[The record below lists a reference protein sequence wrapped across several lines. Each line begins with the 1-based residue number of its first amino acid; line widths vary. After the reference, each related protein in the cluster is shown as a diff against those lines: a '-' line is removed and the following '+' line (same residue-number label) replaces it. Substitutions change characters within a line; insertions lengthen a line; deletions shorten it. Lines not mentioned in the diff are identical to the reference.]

1 MTSVLPTEP
10 TGAPSRPATTSEPH
24 APGAHQGRTANE
36 VRLDAPMPAEMAAK
50 MVHSRF
56 STNTFPSWSRA
67 HPYCYISHNDEINT
81 LRGNVNWFDARQS
94 MFRSSLFG
102 EDLQKVLPAIDPD
115 GSDSTILDNVLEL
128 LHLSGRSLAHG
139 MPIYP
144 DVPWPCNAEHKYI
157 CHFPETREIWSFGS
171 GYGGNALLGKKCHA
185 LRIASVQARDEGW
198 LAEHMLILKLT
209 SPEGEHRYMT
219 G

>member
-1 MTSVLPTEP
+1 MRRPPRWPPVR
-10 TGAPSRPATTSEPH
+10 SRSQP
-24 APGAHQGRTANE
+24 
-36 VRLDAPMPAEMAAK
+36 
-50 MVHSRF
+50 
-56 STNTFPSWSRA
+56 NTFPSWSRA

-81 LRGNVNWFDARQS
+81 LRGNVDWFDARQS

-102 EDLQKVLPAIDPD
+102 EDLKVLPAIDPTL
-115 GSDSTILDNVLEL
+115 DSTILDNVLEL

-139 MPIYP
+139 R
-144 DVPWPCNAEHKYI
+144 DTYI
-157 CHFPETREIWSFGS
+157 PRCALAVQCGAQVHLPLSQRPARSGPFGS

-185 LRIASVQARDEGW
+185 LRIASLQARDEGW

-209 SPEGEHRYMT
+209 SPEENTRYMT